1 MLTFWLEDSMT
12 KKDQICKLVVEGKT
26 NNEIAQ
32 IVSMNRHDLC
42 KIIRK
47 FKQSNETYIPKE
59 DIDIHELESLI
70 ADGYTQ
76 TETAKL
82 LGWSISKVNYY
93 VKKYKIQKPQ
103 HSKRQKDLL
112 YEILP
117 LFNSGMSRAEISDN
131 CGLTPDAISDI
142 LSSFGYSF
150 RERNDTRQNEIR
162 AEVEKLAHDGLT
174 AREIAQVLN
183 ITAHSVYYHLPGF
196 KFTDHECH
204 DDIAELRR
212 SGCSIHE
219 ICLITGKNRKLVSE
233 KCRDIGLRATK
244 EELEESKEIVRS
256 KNAHTE
262 DWAKN
267 YIHER
272 SDGRVEYVSG
282 YTNMD
287 SRVIVRCTQCNS
299 EWSMGFCSFRT
310 GKNPGICK
318 VCNQPKKKKV
328 EHSQEYYELQKQI
341 KEERKI
347 KRIQYQQAQIMKREQ
362 REIKACSGAQR
373 FFNFCSSCG
382 ELILD
387 RANGLCKECTH
398 KAKEA
403 RHDAKRR
410 ARIDS
415 QIIDVDITNK
425 KLYERD
431 NGICYLCGGKCDWN
445 DFEIRNGYFITG
457 HMYPSIDH
465 VIPLSKG
472 GLHSWDNVKL
482 SHKICNSIKRDVKYD
497 KTIMDKTNSEGND
510 GCGDLSAVI

>member
-1 MLTFWLEDSMT
+1 MT
-12 KKDQICKLVVEGKT
+12 RNL
-26 NNEIAQ
+26 
-32 IVSMNRHDLC
+32 H
-42 KIIRK
+42 
-47 FKQSNETYIPKE
+47 NETGLTIRSYAERGLKPKE
-59 DIDIHELESLI
+59 ISEITGFSVHTI
-70 ADGYTQ
+70 YIYT
-76 TETAKL
+76 K
-82 LGWSISKVNYY
+82 GFNF
-93 VKKYKIQKPQ
+93 
-103 HSKRQKDLL
+103 SKR
-112 YEILP
+112 E
-117 LFNSGMSRAEISDN
+117 N
-131 CGLTPDAISDI
+131 
-142 LSSFGYSF
+142 
-150 RERNDTRQNEIR
+150 
-162 AEVEKLAHDGLT
+162 
-174 AREIAQVLN
+174 
-183 ITAHSVYYHLPGF
+183 
-196 KFTDHECH
+196 H
-204 DDIAELRR
+204 DDIRSLRR
-212 SGCSIHE
+212 AGCSIFE
-219 ICLITGKNRKLVSE
+219 I
-233 KCRDIGLRATK
+233 
-244 EELEESKEIVRS
+244 KEITQKDSRTISECCRKIGMPVTVEEKVKLKKEQS
-256 KNAHTE
+256 KNFSHTE
-262 DWAKN
+262 EWAAR

-272 SDGRVEYVSG
+272 SDGRMEYVSG

-287 SRVIVRCTQCNS
+287 SHVIVRCTQCNS
-299 EWSMGFCSFRT
+299 ERSMGFGSFRT
-310 GKNPGICK
+310 SKNPGICK

-328 EHSQEYYELQKQI
+328 EHNQEYYELQKQI

-347 KRIQYQQAQIMKREQ
+347 KRIKYQQAQIIKREQ

-387 RANGLCKECTH
+387 RENGLCKECTH

-482 SHKICNSIKRDVKYD
+482 SHKICNSIKRDVKYE